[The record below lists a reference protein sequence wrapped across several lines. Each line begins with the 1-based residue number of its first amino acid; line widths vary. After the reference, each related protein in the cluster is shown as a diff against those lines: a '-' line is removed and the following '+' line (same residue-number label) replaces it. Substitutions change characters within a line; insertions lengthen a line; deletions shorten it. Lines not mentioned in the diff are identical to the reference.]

1 MIVNEN
7 LSKPTENS
15 YNIIGHK
22 VSISPIIIDYKNVKH
37 EHVFV
42 KKRKII
48 QCNSFL
54 SNKKLLP
61 KSVDFEINTKLVN
74 KLFHY
79 RKMNQV
85 KKEIWMY

>member
-1 MIVNEN
+1 MKMIVNEN
-7 LSKPTENS
+7 ISKTTENK
-15 YNIIGHK
+15 YNIFGHK
-22 VSISPIIIDYKNVKH
+22 VSISPIIIDYKNVKN
-37 EHVFV
+37 ENFFV

-48 QCNSFL
+48 QCNSLL

-61 KSVDFEINTKLVN
+61 KSVEFEINTKLVN

-85 KKEIWMY
+85 KKKN

>member
-1 MIVNEN
+1 MKMIVNEN

-61 KSVDFEINTKLVN
+61 KSVEFEINTKLVN

-85 KKEIWMY
+85 KKEI